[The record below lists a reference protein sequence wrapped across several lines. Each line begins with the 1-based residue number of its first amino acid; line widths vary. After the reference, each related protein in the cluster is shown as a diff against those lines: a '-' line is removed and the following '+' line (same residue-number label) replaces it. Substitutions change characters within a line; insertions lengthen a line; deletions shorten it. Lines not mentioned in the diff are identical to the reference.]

1 MKRAYSMD
9 TLDTGIIHI
18 PGGTEW
24 DSAIFYHAT
33 QNGTQL
39 KPYELFMSGVFH
51 LIFLDHR

>member
-1 MKRAYSMD
+1 MD
-9 TLDTGIIHI
+9 TLDTGMIHI

-51 LIFLDHR
+51 LIFVDHR